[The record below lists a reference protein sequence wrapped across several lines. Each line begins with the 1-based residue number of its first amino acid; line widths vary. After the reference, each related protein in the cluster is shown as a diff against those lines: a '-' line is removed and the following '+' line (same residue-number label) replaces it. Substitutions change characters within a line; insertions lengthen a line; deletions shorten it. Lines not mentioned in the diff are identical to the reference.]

1 MYLWTKQS
9 FEGDLYVEFDF
20 KSIRPG
26 GLALLMF
33 QASGMQRED
42 FMKEYPL
49 RTNGS
54 MSTVSFGRC
63 EKLSLG
69 VFP

>member
-1 MYLWTKQS
+1 
-9 FEGDLYVEFDF
+9 
-20 KSIRPG
+20 
-26 GLALLMF
+26 MF

-54 MSTVSFGRC
+54 MSTVHSEDVRNYHWEFFREMNDTRNDVCSHGC
-63 EKLSLG
+63 SEKVPWLPSRWY
-69 VFP
+69 FHW